1 MHSCAC
7 GDYCHGLAEDAA
19 LCLEQGGRWVNMNQ
33 NFNNIMISVL
43 SLFEISTTEGWVDLM
58 YAGVD
63 ARGPMMN
70 PERDTTELFAIFFV
84 AFILIG
90 SFFML
95 NLCVGVIIDNFN
107 KMKSDKKGSILMTDS
122 QAAWVQAQRHV
133 WTKKQFF
140 VLTNLHELS
149 VTRRRFFFFVV
160 SPPFENTIMGCICLN
175 TVVMA
180 MQVTP
185 TPSRDYAASLKI
197 INMCFTM
204 VFNLEAVLKL
214 GAMRLNYFSESWNL
228 FDFCCVISTDV
239 GMAIELA
246 GYGMG
251 FGTVMSAIRLFRIAR
266 LFRLIRFMKG
276 LNQLFTAFLL
286 SIPKLGNV
294 SAILVLLLFLFAVL
308 GVNLFSK
315 VLFHGPHNE
324 MANFRT
330 FPTAVMTLIRSM
342 TGEAWNELMHSLS
355 KDKLYFEMYMELHC
369 EESTDYETMVAQG
382 VLDNPNECGNPLSFF
397 FFLTY
402 TLLVTFVILN
412 LFIAVIFEGFD
423 ESQKSEESEI
433 IQKCVEVWK
442 KYDPNFT
449 MLISIDATFEFI
461 DEVIKGLNRDGAGD
475 ATNTR
480 VLGGSGQSWEKY
492 DLYYMRVIQL
502 RVTPQNE
509 VRFVRAILAVLR
521 RIACMGGLDE
531 KLSKC
536 DRIER
541 LKELEWLERDSAQE
555 NQDMV
560 NIRALENKRM
570 KTFVRREEHQQKVK
584 VVGKRKTDL
593 HQAEEIPLEQVVA
606 AAKIQI
612 LFQAILLRKRG
623 KRKLVMEAAKAELHE
638 KKHEP
643 PAEIQRSAG

>member
-1 MHSCAC
+1 
-7 GDYCHGLAEDAA
+7 
-19 LCLEQGGRWVNMNQ
+19 
-33 NFNNIMISVL
+33 
-43 SLFEISTTEGWVDLM
+43 
-58 YAGVD
+58 
-63 ARGPMMN
+63 
-70 PERDTTELFAIFFV
+70 
-84 AFILIG
+84 
-90 SFFML
+90 
-95 NLCVGVIIDNFN
+95 
-107 KMKSDKKGSILMTDS
+107 
-122 QAAWVQAQRHV
+122 
-133 WTKKQFF
+133 
-140 VLTNLHELS
+140 
-149 VTRRRFFFFVV
+149 
-160 SPPFENTIMGCICLN
+160 
-175 TVVMA
+175 
-180 MQVTP
+180 
-185 TPSRDYAASLKI
+185 
-197 INMCFTM
+197 M

-214 GAMRLNYFSESWNL
+214 GAMRLNYFSESWNV
-228 FDFCCVISTDV
+228 FDFTCVVSTNA
-239 GMAIELA
+239 GIAIELA
-246 GYGMG
+246 GYGLG
-251 FGTVMSAIRLFRIAR
+251 LGTVMSAIRLFRIAR

-315 VLFHGPHNE
+315 VKFHGPHNE

-342 TGEAWNELMHSLS
+342 TGEAWNELMHAMS
-355 KDKLYFEMYMELHC
+355 KDKQYFEMYLGVRC
-369 EESTDYETMVAQG
+369 AESTDYEQLVAEG
-382 VLDNPNECGNPLSFF
+382 VLDDPNECGNPYSYF

-442 KYDPNFT
+442 KYDPNYT

-461 DEVIKGLNRDGAGD
+461 DEVIKQLNRDGVED
-475 ATNTR
+475 AKNTR
-480 VLGGSGQSWEKY
+480 VVGNAGQKGGWEKY

-502 RVTPQNE
+502 QVTSQNE

-541 LKELEWLERDSAQE
+541 LKELEWLERDATQD

-560 NIRALENKRM
+560 KIRDIENKRM
-570 KTFVRREEHQQKVK
+570 KQIVSKEAHVK
-584 VVGKRKTDL
+584 TKMKKKTQTVPD
-593 HQAEEIPLEQVVA
+593 EEIPLEQVVA

-612 LFQAILLRKRG
+612 MFQDILLRKRG
-623 KRKLVMEAAKAELHE
+623 KKKKLRDEAKRADTPE
-638 KKHEP
+638 KKWNQP
-643 PAEIQRSAG
+643 PEEIHRSAG